1 MGASLGGGSSD
12 DPIAE
17 INIVPF
23 VDIILVVLIIF
34 MVTAPLVMKPAIDVS
49 LPQASSGEVKETDK
63 NLDVIIS
70 STGELYVNGKAADLE
85 MLKTEA
91 SNVAMKTVESGAILN
106 ADKAVTLEKL
116 TEVIDTIKLAGIKKV
131 AFSIQKK

>member
-1 MGASLGGGSSD
+1 MGASLGGNSD

-34 MVTAPLVMKPAIDVS
+34 MVTAPLVLKPAIDVS
-49 LPQASSGEVKETDK
+49 LPQASSAEAKETDK

-70 STGELYVNGKAADLE
+70 ATGEIYVDGKPSDLE
-85 MLKTEA
+85 GLKQAATA
-91 SNVAMKTVESGAILN
+91 TAATAVDSGAILN

-116 TEVIDTIKLAGIKKV
+116 TEVIDAIKLAGVKKV
-131 AFSIQKK
+131 AFSIQKKQ

>member
-34 MVTAPLVMKPAIDVS
+34 MVTAPLVLKPAIDVS
-49 LPQASSGEVKETDK
+49 LPQASSGETKDSEK
-63 NLDVIIS
+63 NLDVIIAA
-70 STGELYVNGKAADLE
+70 TGEIYVNGQPSDLE
-85 MLKTEA
+85 ALKAEA
-91 SNVAMKTVESGAILN
+91 SSTAMKNVDSGAILN

>member
-1 MGASLGGGSSD
+1 MGASLGGSSEEA
-12 DPIAE
+12 IAE

-34 MVTAPLVMKPAIDVS
+34 MVTAPLVLKPAIDVS
-49 LPQASSGEVKETDK
+49 LPQASSGEAKETEK

-70 STGELYVNGKAADLE
+70 ATGEIYVNGKAGTIE
-85 MLKTEA
+85 ELKEQA
-91 SNVAMKTVESGAILN
+91 SVTAKSAVDSGAILN

-116 TEVIDTIKLAGIKKV
+116 TEVIDAIKLAGIKKV
-131 AFSIQKK
+131 AFSIKKK

>member
-34 MVTAPLVMKPAIDVS
+34 MVTAPLVLKPAIDVS
-49 LPQASSGEVKETDK
+49 LPQASSGEAKETEK

-70 STGELYVNGKAADLE
+70 ATGEIYVNGKVSDLDG
-85 MLKTEA
+85 LKLEA
-91 SNVAMKTVESGAILN
+91 TGVANKAVDSGAILN

>member
-1 MGASLGGGSSD
+1 MGASLGGGSE

-49 LPQASSGEVKETDK
+49 LPQASSGESKEQEK
-63 NLDVIIS
+63 NLDVIIAPN
-70 STGELYVNGKAADLE
+70 GDIYVNGKKDSLEGLSDIAKFTAAQ
-85 MLKTEA
+85 
-91 SNVAMKTVESGAILN
+91 NVDSGAILN
-106 ADKAVTLEKL
+106 ADKTVTLEKL
-116 TEVIDTIKLAGIKKV
+116 TEVIDAIKLAGVKKV

>member
-1 MGASLGGGSSD
+1 MGASLGGNSE

-34 MVTAPLVMKPAIDVS
+34 MVTAPLVLKPAIDVS
-49 LPQASSGEVKETDK
+49 LPQASSGETKDKDK

-70 STGELYVNGKAADLE
+70 AAGDLYVNGKQSDIE
-85 MLKTEA
+85 GLKQQATA
-91 SNVAMKTVESGAILN
+91 TANSSVESGAILN

-116 TEVIDTIKLAGIKKV
+116 TEVIDAIKLAGVKKV

>member
-1 MGASLGGGSSD
+1 MGASLSGKD
-12 DPIAE
+12 EEPIAE

-34 MVTAPLVMKPAIDVS
+34 MVTAPLVLKPAIDVS
-49 LPQASSGEVKETDK
+49 LPSASSGESKEENK
-63 NLDVIIS
+63 NLDVTITAS
-70 STGELYVNGKAADLE
+70 GEVYVNGKPDTLDGLKKAAAD
-85 MLKTEA
+85 TA
-91 SNVAMKTVESGAILN
+91 QTGADSGAILN

-116 TEVIDTIKLAGIKKV
+116 TEVIDTIKVAGIKKV

>member
-1 MGASLGGGSSD
+1 MGASLGGGSGD

-34 MVTAPLVMKPAIDVS
+34 MVTAPLVLKPAIDVS
-49 LPQASSGEVKETDK
+49 LPQASSGEAKDMDK
-63 NLDVIIS
+63 NLDVIIA
-70 STGELYVNGKAADLE
+70 STGELYVNGKPSDIEGLKQQATATAASSVD
-85 MLKTEA
+85 
-91 SNVAMKTVESGAILN
+91 SGAILN

-116 TEVIDTIKLAGIKKV
+116 TEVIDAIKLAGVKKV

>member
-1 MGASLGGGSSD
+1 MGASLGGGSD

-34 MVTAPLVMKPAIDVS
+34 MVTAPLVLKPAIDVA
-49 LPQASSGEVKETDK
+49 LPQASSGEAKESEK

-70 STGELYVNGKAADLE
+70 AAGEIYVNGKVSDIE
-85 MLKTEA
+85 GLKQEA
-91 SNVAMKTVESGAILN
+91 TVIAGQAVDSGAILN
-106 ADKAVTLEKL
+106 ADKTVTLEKL

>member
-1 MGASLGGGSSD
+1 MGASLGGNSD
-12 DPIAE
+12 EAIAE

-49 LPQASSGEVKETDK
+49 LPQASSGEVKETEK
-63 NLDVIIS
+63 NIDVIIS
-70 STGELYVNGKAADLE
+70 ATGELYINGKPGDME
-85 MLKTEA
+85 TLKEQA
-91 SNVAMKTVESGAILN
+91 SITSKVSVDSGAILN

-116 TEVIDTIKLAGIKKV
+116 TEVIDAIKLAGIKKV
-131 AFSIQKK
+131 AFSIKKK

>member
-1 MGASLGGGSSD
+1 MGASLGGDSD

-34 MVTAPLVMKPAIDVS
+34 MVTAPLVLKPAIDVS
-49 LPQASSGEVKETDK
+49 LPQASSGEAKDTEK
-63 NLDVIIS
+63 NLDVIIAA
-70 STGELYVNGKAADLE
+70 TGELYVNGKPDTIEGLKAVAAQTAKAAVD
-85 MLKTEA
+85 
-91 SNVAMKTVESGAILN
+91 SGAILN
-106 ADKAVTLEKL
+106 ADKSVTLEKL
-116 TEVIDTIKLAGIKKV
+116 TEVIDAIKVSGVKKV

>member
-34 MVTAPLVMKPAIDVS
+34 MVTAPLVLKPAIDIS
-49 LPQASSGEVKETDK
+49 LPQASSGEAKETEK
-63 NLDVIIS
+63 NLDVLIAS
-70 STGELYVNGKAADLE
+70 NGDLYVNGQPSDLDKLKA
-85 MLKTEA
+85 EA
-91 SNVAMKTVESGAILN
+91 TNIAMKAVDSGAILN

-116 TEVIDTIKLAGIKKV
+116 TEVIDTIKLAGVKKV

>member
-1 MGASLGGGSSD
+1 MGASLGGNSEEA
-12 DPIAE
+12 IAE

-34 MVTAPLVMKPAIDVS
+34 MVTAPLVLKPAIDVS
-49 LPQASSGEVKETDK
+49 LPQASSGEAKETEK

-70 STGELYVNGKAADLE
+70 ATGELYVNGKPATIE
-85 MLKTEA
+85 ELKDQAGVTA
-91 SNVAMKTVESGAILN
+91 KTAVDSGAILN

-116 TEVIDTIKLAGIKKV
+116 TEVIDAIKLAGIKKV
-131 AFSIQKK
+131 AFSIKKK

>member
-1 MGASLGGGSSD
+1 MGASLGGNSEEA
-12 DPIAE
+12 IAE

-34 MVTAPLVMKPAIDVS
+34 MVTAPLVLKPAIDVS
-49 LPQASSGEVKETDK
+49 LPQASSGEAKETEK

-70 STGELYVNGKAADLE
+70 ATGEIYINGKQGDLE
-85 MLKTEA
+85 MLKEQAGATA
-91 SNVAMKTVESGAILN
+91 KVAVDSGAILN

-131 AFSIQKK
+131 AFSIKKK

>member
-49 LPQASSGEVKETDK
+49 LPQASSGEVKETEK

-70 STGELYVNGKAADLE
+70 PEGELYVNGKPTDLDG
-85 MLKTEA
+85 LKAEA
-91 SNVAMKTVESGAILN
+91 TNTAMKTVDSGAILN

-116 TEVIDTIKLAGIKKV
+116 TEVIDTIKLAGVKKV

>member
-34 MVTAPLVMKPAIDVS
+34 MVTAPLVLKPAIDVS
-49 LPQASSGEVKETDK
+49 LPQASSGEAKETEK

-70 STGELYVNGKAADLE
+70 ATGEIYVNGKESDLE
-85 MLKTEA
+85 GLKLEA
-91 SNVAMKTVESGAILN
+91 TGIANKAVDSGAILN

>member
-49 LPQASSGEVKETDK
+49 LPQASSGEVKETEK
-63 NLDVIIS
+63 NLDVIIAP
-70 STGELYVNGKAADLE
+70 TGELYVNGKPTDLDG
-85 MLKTEA
+85 LKAEA
-91 SNVAMKTVESGAILN
+91 TNVAMKSVDSGAILN
-106 ADKAVTLEKL
+106 ADKSVTLEKL
-116 TEVIDTIKLAGIKKV
+116 TEVIDTIKLAGVKKV

>member
-1 MGASLGGGSSD
+1 MGASLGGNSEEA
-12 DPIAE
+12 IAE

-34 MVTAPLVMKPAIDVS
+34 MVTAPLVLKPAIDVS
-49 LPQASSGEVKETDK
+49 LPQASSGEAKETEK
-63 NLDVIIS
+63 NLDVIIAA
-70 STGELYVNGKAADLE
+70 TGEIYINGKPGDLE
-85 MLKTEA
+85 ALKEQA
-91 SNVAMKTVESGAILN
+91 SITSKSAVDSGAILN

-131 AFSIQKK
+131 AFSIKKK

>member
-34 MVTAPLVMKPAIDVS
+34 MVTAPLVLKPAIDVS
-49 LPQASSGEVKETDK
+49 LPQASSGEAKETEK

-70 STGELYVNGKAADLE
+70 ATGEIYVNGKESDLE
-85 MLKTEA
+85 GLKLEA
-91 SNVAMKTVESGAILN
+91 TGVANKAVDSGAILN

>member
-1 MGASLGGGSSD
+1 MAASLGGDSE

-34 MVTAPLVMKPAIDVS
+34 MVTAPLVLKPAIDVS
-49 LPQASSGEVKETDK
+49 LPQASSGESKEAQK
-63 NLDVIIS
+63 NLDVTIAAS
-70 STGELYVNGKAADLE
+70 GELYVNGKPDSLDGLKKAASETAATAID
-85 MLKTEA
+85 
-91 SNVAMKTVESGAILN
+91 SGAILN

-116 TEVIDTIKLAGIKKV
+116 TEVIDAIKVSGVKKV

>member
-1 MGASLGGGSSD
+1 MGASLGGNSD

-34 MVTAPLVMKPAIDVS
+34 MVTAPLVLKPAIDVS
-49 LPQASSGEVKETDK
+49 LPQASSGEAKETEK

-70 STGELYVNGKAADLE
+70 PTGELYVNGKPSDLE
-85 MLKTEA
+85 GLKQQA
-91 SNVAMKTVESGAILN
+91 SQVAITSVDSGAILN

-116 TEVIDTIKLAGIKKV
+116 TEVIDTIKLAGVKKV

>member
-34 MVTAPLVMKPAIDVS
+34 MVTAPLVLKPAIDVS
-49 LPQASSGEVKETDK
+49 LPQASSGEAKETEK

-70 STGELYVNGKAADLE
+70 ATGEIYVNGKEADIETLKLE
-85 MLKTEA
+85 ATG
-91 SNVAMKTVESGAILN
+91 VANKSVDSGAILN

>member
-1 MGASLGGGSSD
+1 MGASLGGNSD

-34 MVTAPLVMKPAIDVS
+34 MVTAPLVLKPAIDVS
-49 LPQASSGEVKETDK
+49 LPQASSGEAKETDK

-70 STGELYVNGKAADLE
+70 STGELYVNGKPSDIEDLKQQATATAASSVD
-85 MLKTEA
+85 
-91 SNVAMKTVESGAILN
+91 SGAILN

-116 TEVIDTIKLAGIKKV
+116 TEVIDAIKLAGVKKV